1 MLTVF
6 PPVSQ
11 CIHRDVAARNVLLTD
26 HGVAKICDF
35 GLARDIR
42 NDDSYIVQG
51 NVSVQLRPTTFD
63 QSVFLCWLSS
73 SCIFGLTDKCTR
85 THRLDCLWN
94 GCLRRASSSASTRCR
109 AMSGPTESCCGRSFP
124 WVSEQTSFEINRAD
138 WHFCCFDCW
147 LFVYACLGKSPYPN
161 VAVDTKFYKMI
172 QDGFHMTRPDF
183 APPQMCAN
191 CQSSSAPQNSIYD
204 CNTTCVSRYE
214 LMTLCW
220 SLEPTDRPTF
230 KLIGQLIDQLL
241 QSSSDT
247 SPHRSKQVK
256 RAPVLGNVGLW
267 LRLKKKTNL
276 KCLFLNRSCTGTS
289 LTSRRKRWETR
300 WREVTMVRSDDRQV
314 TNKDNLERDCLPD
327 SCVTPP
333 PLYPPR
339 TPWQP
344 KQPGDK
350 EHIPAVLIILST
362 RNVWNTLVL

>member
-51 NVSVQLRPTTFD
+51 NVSVQLRLTTFD
-63 QSVFLCWLSS
+63 QSVFLRWLSS

-124 WVSEQTSFEINRAD
+124 WVREQTSFEMNSAD

-191 CQSSSAPQNSIYD
+191 CQSSSAPQKLF
-204 CNTTCVSRYE
+204 TTVTRPVCPGMNWWPCAGVWSPLTDQPSSWLVS
-214 LMTLCW
+214 
-220 SLEPTDRPTF
+220 SL
-230 KLIGQLIDQLL
+230 I
-241 QSSSDT
+241 SSF
-247 SPHRSKQVK
+247 SPAVAHHRIAAS
-256 RAPVLGNVGLW
+256 
-267 LRLKKKTNL
+267 
-276 KCLFLNRSCTGTS
+276 
-289 LTSRRKRWETR
+289 R
-300 WREVTMVRSDDRQV
+300 WREPLSSAMWDSDCAWKKNQTLHVFFWIAAVQEHRWLQGGRGGRHVEGRWRWWGATTDR
-314 TNKDNLERDCLPD
+314 
-327 SCVTPP
+327 
-333 PLYPPR
+333 
-339 TPWQP
+339 
-344 KQPGDK
+344 
-350 EHIPAVLIILST
+350 
-362 RNVWNTLVL
+362 